1 MTSTDRITYAGSFA
15 SGLPAPKGRDEASF
29 RYNFGSGHNDPEAI
43 PVEAFAAAAERV
55 IRRDGRNLA
64 IYGMGGSSL
73 GYAPL
78 REVVAEKLR
87 RHRGMDCTIDDVLIT
102 HGSLQ
107 GMDLVNALLLN
118 RGDTVIIEQFTYTAA
133 LSKVAALGVQAIPA
147 PLDAGGIEMDGLAS
161 VLEGLKASGKR
172 AKYIYTIPTI
182 QNPTGSIMSVE
193 RRERLLALSRQYET
207 PIFEDECYADI
218 VWAGGAPQSL
228 YSMASDQV
236 IHIGSFSKTLAPALR
251 LGYLIAPW
259 QALGQ
264 IVALKQ
270 DGGTGA
276 LDQMVAAE
284 FLSEHFDSHV
294 AKLTVMLKRKLNVL
308 LEAIEREFGTA
319 VHVDAPEGGLFA
331 WVRFPD
337 HVDVRQLSAPATAVG
352 VAFNP
357 GTGWAVR
364 PEDGVNNIR
373 LCFGLVNEAEIN
385 EGIAELARVSFETLG
400 LPERSANRNRG

>member
-1 MTSTDRITYAGSFA
+1 MTSTDRIAYAGSFA
-15 SGLPAPKGRDEASF
+15 SGLPAPKGREEASF

-78 REVVAEKLR
+78 REIVADKLR

-193 RRERLLALSRQYET
+193 RRERLLALSR
-207 PIFEDECYADI
+207 
-218 VWAGGAPQSL
+218 
-228 YSMASDQV
+228 
-236 IHIGSFSKTLAPALR
+236 
-251 LGYLIAPW
+251 
-259 QALGQ
+259 
-264 IVALKQ
+264 
-270 DGGTGA
+270 
-276 LDQMVAAE
+276 
-284 FLSEHFDSHV
+284 
-294 AKLTVMLKRKLNVL
+294 
-308 LEAIEREFGTA
+308 
-319 VHVDAPEGGLFA
+319 
-331 WVRFPD
+331 
-337 HVDVRQLSAPATAVG
+337 
-352 VAFNP
+352 
-357 GTGWAVR
+357 
-364 PEDGVNNIR
+364 
-373 LCFGLVNEAEIN
+373 
-385 EGIAELARVSFETLG
+385 
-400 LPERSANRNRG
+400 